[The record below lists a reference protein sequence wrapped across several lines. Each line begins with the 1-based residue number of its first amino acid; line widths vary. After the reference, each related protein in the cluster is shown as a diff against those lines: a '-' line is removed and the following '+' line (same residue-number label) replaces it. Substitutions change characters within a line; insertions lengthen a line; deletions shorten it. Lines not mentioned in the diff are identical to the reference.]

1 MKATL
6 IQMVCFLN
14 KTGKIFLSV
23 ESVVTVSPD

>member
-6 IQMVCFLN
+6 TQMVCFLN

-23 ESVVTVSPD
+23 EAVVIASPD